1 MEFFSEQ
8 ESLTSLQWALRAVIG
23 YLFLVIIAKFM
34 GQRSI
39 SQLRFKDFVIVLL
52 LGNII
57 AHPLS
62 DPGLGLKGS
71 MISMG
76 VVVFLYLLSIFLSL
90 KWGLMRKWFDPPPIP
105 LIENGQIHYRNL
117 QKARITLDILLTEL
131 RKEKTEDIQ
140 KVALALW
147 EPGGTISIFLDPKFQ
162 NVTNKDLG
170 ITTQSFYMPRT
181 IIKDRKIDYKE
192 LKLSGKDEQWVKDNL
207 EHLHKVRIK
216 DVLLA
221 VIDKEDKLK
230 VLLHR

>member
-1 MEFFSEQ
+1 MEFFSGQ
-8 ESLTSLQWALRAVIG
+8 ETLTSLQWALRAVLG
-23 YLFLVIIAKFM
+23 YLFLVIIAKLM

-62 DPGLGLKGS
+62 DPSLGLKGS

-76 VVVFLYLLSIFLSL
+76 VVVLIYILSIFLSL

-105 LIENGQIHYRNL
+105 LIENGKINYHNL
-117 QKARITLDILLTEL
+117 QKARITIDILLAEL
-131 RKEKTEDIQ
+131 RKEKTEDVQ

-147 EPGGTISIFLDPKFQ
+147 EPGGTISIFLDPKYQ
-162 NVTNKDLG
+162 NVTNNDLG
-170 ITTQSFYMPRT
+170 ITTQSFFMPRT

-192 LKLSGKDEQWVKDNL
+192 LKLSGKDEQWVINNL
-207 EHLHKVRIK
+207 ENIHKARIK
-216 DVLLA
+216 DILLA
-221 VIDKEDKLK
+221 VIDKEDNIKI
-230 VLLHR
+230 LLHR